1 MTVVSQRSRNTTAY
15 GFTKK
20 IEKHSCKYQCE
31 FDTYSVLYK
40 KKKKIY
46 IVKFICIIE
55 NEQPKT

>member
-1 MTVVSQRSRNTTAY
+1 MVLPKKSKNIAANINVSLTHTVY
-15 GFTKK
+15 C
-20 IEKHSCKYQCE
+20 I
-31 FDTYSVLYK
+31 K